1 MKTALFL
8 ILFSFPALADIV
20 KVSHMSN
27 EPGMR
32 QSFIL
37 KTQLEEKVTLDC
49 QSFMNGI
56 YIGPRDGGLFFM
68 LDASEC
74 ESLYNNIKSSL
85 GKFKKHCIDIEGTVK
100 SDEAC

>member
-1 MKTALFL
+1 
-8 ILFSFPALADIV
+8 
-20 KVSHMSN
+20 
-27 EPGMR
+27 
-32 QSFIL
+32 
-37 KTQLEEKVTLDC
+37 
-49 QSFMNGI
+49 MNGI